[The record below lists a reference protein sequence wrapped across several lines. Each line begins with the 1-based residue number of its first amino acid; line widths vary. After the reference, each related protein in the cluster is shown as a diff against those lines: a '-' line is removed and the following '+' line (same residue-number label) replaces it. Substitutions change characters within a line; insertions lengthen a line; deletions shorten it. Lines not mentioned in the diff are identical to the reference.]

1 MKKVSSSFKRVG
13 TIALTPVMAVML
25 LLAISLPIM
34 AAGLQSEDQGNAPGL
49 PSSAKILN
57 LPHKSIGWPPSWN
70 PRWSDTQTSYL
81 FVNSDHRLSL
91 LNASS
96 EDIHVVTLDKDY
108 QLLNQQRIE
117 LELPIFGT
125 FYSGEDYN
133 FIAFGQINREEDD
146 SKEVIRIVRYDK
158 EFRRI
163 DSVSIYGGESHTITP
178 FDAGCGKMAQ
188 SGNELTFHTSRLCYT
203 TKDGLNH
210 QTSITITLDIPS
222 MTVKK
227 KLESFVSHS
236 FNQFVA
242 YDGVTRIL
250 VDHGDAY
257 PRSVVMHI
265 SSNSSSGYRE
275 LDLFPIPGKIGA
287 NATGVSVGGLAVSD
301 TAYLV
306 AMNSVDHSQ
315 VLEYTNYDLVGLPA
329 DQRDIILCVVP
340 KNGSAGQIRQV
351 TLASYTDSSFITTVP
366 SLLPISGNKFMV
378 LWEEFSLKESS
389 WSWGDKTQGG
399 DVCYV
404 YVDAQGQAL
413 GPIERLKNYRL
424 SACQPILYNNTVVW
438 PQSANDKLIFN
449 RFSTL
454 DMEYIAG
461 QNRVLTAVAVSQQG
475 WQSAESV
482 ILASGNDANLVDAL
496 AAASLAGQENAP
508 ILLSI
513 NQQLDPAVIAEI
525 QRLGARHIFAV
536 GALSPAL
543 LEQLSIRLPGVEVEL
558 LQGATRIETAQ
569 KINARIKNPQGIFLV
584 GFNALADAISAAPY
598 AAAHRYLI
606 QPVNADGSVTVADG
620 QGSLSEG
627 GGIDVLSLPTENK
640 YILGGPAMVRDQS
653 GFTRIAGIDRYD
665 TNGLLRQALDFSDDV
680 IYAASGQTLVD
691 ALTGS
696 VLAAQTQS
704 PIVLMPAGGLVDT
717 EFGGIREN
725 TKLRAFGG
733 KRE

>member
-13 TIALTPVMAVML
+13 TIALTSAMAVML
-25 LLAISLPIM
+25 LLTISLPIM

-117 LELPIFGT
+117 LELPIFGA
-125 FYSGEDYN
+125 FYSGGDYN
-133 FIAFGQINREEDD
+133 FIAFGQENMEEDD
-146 SKEVIRIVRYDK
+146 SKEVIRIVCYDK

-163 DSVSIYGGESHTITP
+163 DSVSVYGGESVTINP
-178 FDAGCGKMAQ
+178 FDGGCGKMAQ
-188 SGNELTFHTSRLCYT
+188 AGNELTFHTSRLRYT
-203 TKDGLNH
+203 TEDGLNH
-210 QTSITITLDIPS
+210 QSQLTIVLDIPS
-222 MTVKK
+222 MTVKN
-227 KLESFVSHS
+227 KLGSFQENHVSHS

-242 YDGVTRIL
+242 YDGPTRIL

-265 SSNSSSGYRE
+265 SNSPSGYRE
-275 LDLFPIPGKIGA
+275 LDLFAIPGEVGA

-306 AMNSVDHSQ
+306 AMNSVDHSR
-315 VLEYTNYDLVGLPA
+315 VLEYTTLHVVGLPA

-340 KNGSAGQIRQV
+340 KNGSADQVRQV
-351 TLASYTDSSFITTVP
+351 TLASYTDSSFITMVP
-366 SLLPISGNKFMV
+366 SLLPISGDKFMV
-378 LWEEFSLKESS
+378 LWEEFSLEESD
-389 WSWGDKTQGG
+389 WGWQDKTPGG
-399 DVCYV
+399 DVCFV

-413 GPIERLKNYRL
+413 GHIERLKNYRL
-424 SACQPILYNNTVVW
+424 SACPPILYNNTVVW

-454 DMEYIAG
+454 DVEYIAG
-461 QNRVLTAVAVSQQG
+461 QNRVLTAVAVSRQG
-475 WQSAESV
+475 WQSAESI
-482 ILASGNDANLVDAL
+482 ILTSGNDANLVDAL
-496 AAASLAGQENAP
+496 AAAPLAGQENAP

-513 NQQLDPAVIAEI
+513 NQQLDSAVIAEI
-525 QRLGARHIFAV
+525 QRLGAKHIFAV

-543 LEQLSIRLPGVEVEL
+543 LEQLSISLPGVEVEL

-569 KINARIKNPQGIFLV
+569 KINAKIKNPQGIFLV

-598 AAAHRYLI
+598 AAAHHYLI
-606 QPVNADGSVTVADG
+606 WPVDVDGGVA
-620 QGSLSEG
+620 
-627 GGIDVLSLPTENK
+627 IDVSSIPAENK
-640 YILGGPAMVRDQS
+640 YILGGPAMVQDQS
-653 GFTRIAGIDRYD
+653 GFTRIAGVDRYN
-665 TNGLLRQALDFSDDV
+665 TNWLLRQTLNFSDDV

-704 PIVLMPAGGLVDT
+704 PIVLMPAGGLIDT
-717 EFGGIREN
+717 KFGGIKES
-725 TKLRAFGG
+725 TELRAFGG
-733 KRE
+733 KREQ